1 MNNSKI
7 KKISFFAFGLILV
20 FAFSAFLISK
30 NLKDPKFTGP
40 KIEFKTERLNLGDVK
55 VGPQVQGEFEFTNT
69 GRDKLVIQ
77 NVQPSCGCTG
87 VVANEKKEYM
97 PGETGTIKFTFNT
110 EGRMG
115 VNEKT
120 LTITSNDVKNPSKA
134 VAFTCN
140 IIQ

>member
-7 KKISFFAFGLILV
+7 KKIAFLSIGLILV
-20 FAFSAFLISK
+20 FAFSAFLIAK
-30 NLKDPKFTGP
+30 NLKDPKFSGP

-55 VGPQVQGEFEFTNT
+55 VGPKVEGEFEFTNA
-69 GRDKLVIQ
+69 GKDKLVIQ
-77 NVQPSCGCTG
+77 NIQPSCGCTG
-87 VVANEKKEYM
+87 VIADEKKEFE
-97 PGETGTIKFTFNT
+97 PGESGKIKFTFNT

-120 LTITSNDVKNPSKA
+120 ITVTTNDVRNPSKS